1 MADVEENFAD
11 LSLEDDE
18 EVVVQL
24 ASERLDLGA
33 SFENWVLLEY
43 DVKVVSLGYKGIMRV
58 RVRFDIQKLLKRK
71 KKIVLPNGTQTYVS
85 FACEK
90 LTLFC
95 FVCGI
100 LGHGESFCPDRILQE
115 KQDFILGWD
124 ISLRAPTRHK
134 YVLHDNGS
142 RWYWH
147 DFASFQFP
155 FYLNQLSIHNS
166 DYVDKP
172 SKWIPYRR
180 GSFALY
186 HFALANCSSC
196 S

>member
-1 MADVEENFAD
+1 MADVEGNFVD

-33 SFENWVLLEY
+33 SFENCFVGSFLTSSVVNFQSMRATLANVWHPIGGISISDLNKGIFLFRLYHKMDMDRIKASGVLLEY

-58 RVRFDIQKLLKRK
+58 RVRFNIQKPLKRK

-100 LGHGESFCPDRILQE
+100 LRHGESFCPVRILQE

-124 ISLRAPTRHK
+124 ISLRAPTR
-134 YVLHDNGS
+134 
-142 RWYWH
+142 
-147 DFASFQFP
+147 
-155 FYLNQLSIHNS
+155 
-166 DYVDKP
+166 
-172 SKWIPYRR
+172 
-180 GSFALY
+180 
-186 HFALANCSSC
+186 
-196 S
+196 

>member
-1 MADVEENFAD
+1 MADVEGNFAD

-33 SFENWVLLEY
+33 SFENCFVGSFLTSS
-43 DVKVVSLGYKGIMRV
+43 VVNFQSMRATLANIWHPIGGISISNLNKGI
-58 RVRFDIQKLLKRK
+58 F
-71 KKIVLPNGTQTYVS
+71 
-85 FACEK
+85 
-90 LTLFC
+90 LFRLYHKMDTDRIKA
-95 FVCGI
+95 G
-100 LGHGESFCPDRILQE
+100 GHGESFCPDRILQE